1 MIMTSIY
8 LYLLVPLSLC
18 LTNPFS
24 HCKKYLLSI
33 EHVAV
38 GETDPDFM
46 VHVAPSW
53 LGRRGTEHVQTGA
66 LNVSDGAVRG
76 TAGAHV
82 QKEPTRSEGL
92 SEEVET

>member
-1 MIMTSIY
+1 MFDKFI
-8 LYLLVPLSLC
+8 LSL
-18 LTNPFS
+18 
-24 HCKKYLLSI
+24 KKISAEHDHYI

-38 GETDPDFM
+38 RETAPDFM
-46 VHVAPSW
+46 IHVASSW

-66 LNVSDGAVRG
+66 LSVSDGAVRG